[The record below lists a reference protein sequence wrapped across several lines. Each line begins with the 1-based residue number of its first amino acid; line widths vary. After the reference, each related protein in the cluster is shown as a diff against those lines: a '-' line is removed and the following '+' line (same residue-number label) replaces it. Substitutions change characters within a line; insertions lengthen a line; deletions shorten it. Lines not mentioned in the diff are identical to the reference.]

1 MIQNI
6 FLDRDGIINEV
17 VLRGEIIG
25 SPRNFSEFSFRQD
38 FLDVIPKLSEF
49 KGNIFIVSNQPD
61 IERGLMSLDLLNRI
75 DREIL
80 KYFRPT
86 EIKYCL
92 CSDGPNCTCKKPKPG
107 MIEDLIT
114 KYGIDQ
120 KSSIIIGDS
129 YKDVEAG
136 KNASIRTIFLETQYN
151 KNTLVSKPD
160 KIIFSLKEF
169 FFQDFDYLCFT

>member
-1 MIQNI
+1 
-6 FLDRDGIINEV
+6 
-17 VLRGEIIG
+17 
-25 SPRNFSEFSFRQD
+25 
-38 FLDVIPKLSEF
+38 
-49 KGNIFIVSNQPD
+49 
-61 IERGLMSLDLLNRI
+61 
-75 DREIL
+75 
-80 KYFRPT
+80 
-86 EIKYCL
+86 
-92 CSDGPNCTCKKPKPG
+92 

-160 KIIFSLKEF
+160 KIIFSLK
-169 FFQDFDYLCFT
+169 

>member
-38 FLDVIPKLSEF
+38 FLDVIP
-49 KGNIFIVSNQPD
+49 

-80 KYFRPT
+80 
-86 EIKYCL
+86 
-92 CSDGPNCTCKKPKPG
+92 
-107 MIEDLIT
+107 
-114 KYGIDQ
+114 
-120 KSSIIIGDS
+120 
-129 YKDVEAG
+129 
-136 KNASIRTIFLETQYN
+136 
-151 KNTLVSKPD
+151 
-160 KIIFSLKEF
+160 
-169 FFQDFDYLCFT
+169 